1 MSQLATLR
9 EQLGSLRRRRQ
20 GIRLGTALVA
30 LVVALLWTLAVIF
43 LLDWQ
48 LSMSRP
54 QRLLAIL
61 FGAGVMIWAYLKYA
75 QPFLGTRE
83 TELDVALMVERQ
95 QQIDS
100 DLVAAL
106 QFESP
111 EASKWGSTQLEGAV
125 ISYVSEFSRGC
136 NLLEGFSA
144 EQFVRRGLALI
155 LTLVVVIGAVLWQPR
170 YAATFL
176 NRLAMGSRHYPTR
189 TSIDQLTVNGT
200 VVASDGQIVRSGYGQ
215 PVEFAVQV
223 SGEMPIDV
231 RRIELTSVASGVS
244 RPIELTSLKPKI
256 RMSSA
261 AESSAAESSA
271 ANSAAS
277 DPSILYFRAQLP
289 ELVDSLQFQV
299 FAGDAW
305 TDPAHLEVIPLP
317 EIQPTLT
324 PTPPAYARQSIATN
338 DEPAG
343 SRQLSVLEGSRV
355 DLELEC
361 LNKRLTAATLIVDKK
376 SYPLA
381 ARDSDGRRWA
391 LPAAGS
397 PLARIDEATKYQI
410 QVTDEDGLHLPH
422 PMEGYI
428 RIKIDRPPTIT
439 ASVDVQYFLPN
450 SGLPEIRY
458 TVNDDYGISAI
469 RALVEIQHDASQHD
483 STQHDSTQ
491 PDAAPPDAA
500 PPDAGAVAVSA
511 PQTLDV
517 LPIAA
522 DKPLVPPKIPSTG
535 IYHLPLSTLNLV
547 KGDQVKVTLL
557 ATDYRGDQPG
567 KTTKCEPLV
576 LQITDES
583 GIMAALGETDLRAAH
598 QMDVLIQRQT
608 QTGGLK

>member
-9 EQLGSLRRRRQ
+9 EQLSSLRRRRRAV
-20 GIRLGTALVA
+20 RLGTALVA

-43 LLDWQ
+43 LIDWQ
-48 LSMSRP
+48 FSMSRP
-54 QRLLAIL
+54 QRFLAVLI
-61 FGAGVMIWAYLKYA
+61 GAGVMIWAYIKYA
-75 QPFLGTRE
+75 RPLLSTHE

-125 ISYVSEFSRGC
+125 ISYVAEFSRGC

-144 EQFVRRGLALI
+144 EQFIRRGVALI
-155 LTLVVVIGAVLWQPR
+155 VTLAIVLGAVLWQPR

-176 NRLAMGSRHYPTR
+176 NRLAMGSWHYPTR
-189 TSIDQLTVNGT
+189 TTIDELLVNGVKVT
-200 VVASDGQIVRSGYGQ
+200 SDGQIVRSGYGQ
-215 PVEFAVQV
+215 PVEFAISVK
-223 SGEMPIDV
+223 GELPSDI
-231 RRIELTSVASGVS
+231 RRIESTSESSGVS
-244 RPIELTSLKPKI
+244 RPIEMKPVKPKEADAKNADAKGGTKF
-256 RMSSA
+256 SA
-261 AESSAAESSA
+261 E
-271 ANSAAS
+271 
-277 DPSILYFRAQLP
+277 LP
-289 ELVDSLQFQV
+289 GLVDSLQFQV

-305 TDPAHLEVIPLP
+305 TDPARLEVIPLP
-317 EIQPTLT
+317 EIQPKLT
-324 PTPPAYARQSIATN
+324 PTPPAYARQAVAAN

-361 LNKRLTAATLIVDKK
+361 LNKRLTDATLIVDKK
-376 SYPLA
+376 DYPLA
-381 ARDSDGRRWA
+381 ARDADGRHWA

-397 PLARIDEATKYQI
+397 PLARIDDATKYQI

-428 RIKIDRPPTIT
+428 RIKIDRPPTII
-439 ASVDVQYFLPN
+439 AAVDVQFFLPN
-450 SGLPEIRY
+450 TGLPEIRY
-458 TVNDDYGISAI
+458 TANDNYGIAAI
-469 RALVEIQHDASQHD
+469 RAAVEIQHEG
-483 STQHDSTQ
+483 STAAQ
-491 PDAAPPDAA
+491 P
-500 PPDAGAVAVSA
+500 A
-511 PQTLDV
+511 PQMLDV
-517 LPIAA
+517 LPIAK
-522 DKPLVPPKIPSTG
+522 DKPLVRGVDRGDKLGKDVPQIPYSG
-535 IYHLPLSTLNLV
+535 VFHLPLSTLKLV
-547 KGDQVKVTLL
+547 KGDQVKVTLE

-567 KTTKCEPLV
+567 KTTKSEPLV

>member
-9 EQLGSLRRRRQ
+9 EQLGSLRRRRHAV
-20 GIRLGTALVA
+20 RLGTALVA

-48 LSMSRP
+48 LSMSRL
-54 QRLLAIL
+54 QRLVALGI
-61 FGAGVMIWAYLKYA
+61 GAGVLVWAYRRYSR
-75 QPFLGTRE
+75 PMLGTRE

-111 EASKWGSTQLEGAV
+111 EASKWGSAQLEGAV
-125 ISYVSEFSRGC
+125 ISYVAEFSRGC

-144 EQFVRRGLALI
+144 EQFVRRGVALI
-155 LTLVVVIGAVLWQPR
+155 VTLLLVIGAVVWQPR

-176 NRLAMGSRHYPTR
+176 NRLAMGSQHYPTR
-189 TSIDQLTVNGT
+189 TNIDELRVNGT
-200 VVASDGQIVRSGYGQ
+200 VVAGDGQTIRGGYGQ
-215 PVEFAVQV
+215 PVEFAVRLK
-223 SGEMPIDV
+223 GEIPTDV
-231 RRIELTSVASGVS
+231 RKIELTSVSSGVA
-244 RPIELTSLKPKI
+244 RPIELTAVKPA
-256 RMSSA
+256 SSA
-261 AESSAAESSA
+261 KPPAADATSADSSIAVFSA
-271 ANSAAS
+271 K
-277 DPSILYFRAQLP
+277 LP
-289 ELVDSLQFQV
+289 ELVDSLEFQV

-305 TDPAHLEVIPLP
+305 TDPSSLVVIPLP
-317 EIQPTLT
+317 EIQPKLT
-324 PTPPAYARQSIATN
+324 PTPPKYARQSPGVS

-343 SRQLSVLEGSRV
+343 SRQLSVLEGSKV
-355 DLELEC
+355 DLEIEC
-361 LNKRLTAATLIVDKK
+361 LNKRLTDATLTVDKK

-381 ARDSDGRRWA
+381 ARDSDGRHWA
-391 LPAAGS
+391 LPVAGS
-397 PLARIDEATKYQI
+397 PLARIDDVLKYQI

-428 RIKIDRPPTIT
+428 RIKIDRPPTIV

-450 SGLPEIRY
+450 TGLPEIRY
-458 TVNDDYGISAI
+458 TANDDYGISAI
-469 RALVEIQHDASQHD
+469 RATVEIQHEG
-483 STQHDSTQ
+483 ST
-491 PDAAPPDAA
+491 AAEP
-500 PPDAGAVAVSA
+500 A
-511 PQTLDV
+511 PQVLDV
-517 LPIAA
+517 LTIPA
-522 DKPLVPPKIPSTG
+522 DKPLVRPMIPKSG
-535 IYHLPLSTLNLV
+535 VYRLPLSTLKLV
-547 KGDQVKVTLL
+547 KGDQLKLTLE

-567 KTTKCEPLV
+567 KTTKSDPLV